1 MFFNL
6 QSSPGLCH
14 DDYVIFELTSPDDVI
29 LHKYNI
35 EMKVV
40 QKILLVILVLRKC
53 IGASALIWTI
63 IYGEIWIAYGIR
75 TPVEN

>member
-1 MFFNL
+1 MI
-6 QSSPGLCH
+6 
-14 DDYVIFELTSPDDVI
+14 DYVIFELTSPDDVI

-53 IGASALIWTI
+53 IGASALIWTNI
-63 IYGEIWIAYGIR
+63 IYIYGE
-75 TPVEN
+75 